1 MKNLFSKIQSRKIL
15 ILIVF
20 LLIGLIFYFTY
31 KHFSFKKIVNFKETR
46 QKILNQIKKE
56 EEKYKNDNYGATD
69 PLKTYKLFLEAL
81 KNNDIDLAVKYFA
94 IDNQAKYKELLLN
107 IKKSGQWEKM
117 MNDLLREENQKGE
130 YIRDD
135 WYNIK
140 IKNERK
146 EVVTTVVLKIIK
158 DFEGKPVSNLW
169 KIVEF

>member
-1 MKNLFSKIQSRKIL
+1 
-15 ILIVF
+15 
-20 LLIGLIFYFTY
+20 
-31 KHFSFKKIVNFKETR
+31 
-46 QKILNQIKKE
+46 
-56 EEKYKNDNYGATD
+56 
-69 PLKTYKLFLEAL
+69 LEAL

-140 IKNERK
+140 IKNEKK